1 MAEPISPDA
10 DLRMW
15 AIEQALRMKSDE
27 RTVYE
32 LAEALIEWVK
42 HG

>member
-15 AIEQALRMKSDE
+15 AIEQAIAINSSD
-27 RTVYE
+27 RTVFE
-32 LAEALIEWVK
+32 LAEVLIEWVK
-42 HG
+42 RG